1 METQLINEVLS
12 WAGLESVKKQL
23 AAGLSVSDLILTLY
37 VISYF
42 NIKKGGLIV
51 AFLVCEL
58 WGYGIF
64 SDWVTNQYFYVGYAV
79 VYCLLYFYIKERT
92 KWNIHQLSSLA
103 LMILLEMGMALD
115 AYFYPK
121 VTTDFWRSYEFNVLL
136 LHGYIIA
143 SFINWRLLRVH
154 MGESARAILHILGV
168 NDAAGFCWY
177 NLTKQ
182 AKL

>member
-1 METQLINEVLS
+1 MSELLEWVHLLS
-12 WAGLESVKKQL
+12 GLKASLEIAQNVSNIIL
-23 AAGLSVSDLILTLY
+23 ALY

-42 NIKKGGLIV
+42 SIKKGGLIV

-64 SDWVTNQYFYVGYAV
+64 SDWVTNEFFYIGYAV
-79 VYCLLYFYIKERT
+79 AYCLLYFYIKERT

-143 SFINWRLLRVH
+143 SFINWRLLRIH
-154 MGESARAILHILGV
+154 MGESARAVLHILGI
-168 NDAAGFCWY
+168 NDAARFCWY

>member
-1 METQLINEVLS
+1 MIIEALQ
-12 WAGLESVKKQL
+12 WAGLESVIKTPTITKIT
-23 AAGLSVSDLILTLY
+23 SNIILFLY
-37 VISYF
+37 VMSYILNRKGCLIAAFIS
-42 NIKKGGLIV
+42 
-51 AFLVCEL
+51 CEL
-58 WGYGIF
+58 WCYSGL
-64 SDWVTNQYFYVGYAV
+64 SDWVANEFFYIGYAV
-79 VYCLLYFYIKERT
+79 VYCLVYFYIKERT
-92 KWNIHQLSSLA
+92 KCNVHQLSSLV

-168 NDAAGFCWY
+168 NDAARFCWY